1 VRVQVEPVTVG
12 SFAELGQAWRTLEAA
27 AWKPSFFQSW
37 TWVGCLA
44 EERYDQPVLLRAEV
58 DGVLA
63 GLALF
68 NRRRGRLYLAESGLE
83 SLDSP
88 FIEHNA
94 PLLASGMEGA
104 VLPVLMQAA
113 WQQRGV
119 RRLVLGGVRPAVLQ
133 AAGGLA
139 FRERSQ
145 VAPFIDLAAIRA
157 NDQDWLATLSANTR
171 YQLRRSARH
180 FAQSGPLR
188 LDRAANL
195 EEALSWFDALVALH
209 GATWRQRGLPGAF
222 AQPFA
227 LRFHR
232 RLIECAQPRGEL
244 DLLRLSAGGEVL
256 GYLYNFLL
264 GGRIYAYQSG
274 FDYTHAGRHGK
285 PGLTCHAIAV
295 EHALAE
301 GALAYDFLAGA
312 ARYKLS
318 LSNASVPLLW
328 AETVRP
334 WSIPGLLVRAR
345 GFVQEMTRQGHAKG
359 PVCGLVGVQPG

>member
-1 VRVQVEPVTVG
+1 MRVQVEPVTVG
-12 SFAELGQAWRTLEAA
+12 SFAELGQAWRRLEAA
-27 AWKPSFFQSW
+27 AREPSFFQSW

-44 EERYDQPVLLRAEV
+44 EERYDQPVLLRAEAN
-58 DGVLA
+58 GVPV

-68 NRRRGRLYLAESGLE
+68 NRRRGRLHLAESGQE

-94 PLLASGMEGA
+94 PLLAAGTEGV
-104 VLPVLMQAA
+104 VLPALMQAA
-113 WQQRGV
+113 WRQRGV

-133 AAGGLA
+133 AAGGLT

-157 NDQDWLATLSANTR
+157 DGHDWLATLSANTR

-180 FAQSGPLR
+180 FAQAGPLR
-188 LDRAANL
+188 VDRAASL
-195 EEALSWFDALVALH
+195 EEALRWFDALVALH
-209 GATWRQRGLPGAF
+209 GATWRQRGQPGAF
-222 AQPFA
+222 AHPFA

-232 RLIECAQPRGEL
+232 GLIERAQPRGEL
-244 DLLRLSAGGEVL
+244 DLLRVSAGGEVL

-264 GGRIYAYQSG
+264 GGRINAYQSG
-274 FDYTHAGRHGK
+274 FDYAHAGRHGK

-301 GALAYDFLAGA
+301 GAVIYDFLAGA

-318 LSNASVPLLW
+318 LSNASMLLLW

-345 GFVQEMTRQGHAKG
+345 GLAR
-359 PVCGLVGVQPG
+359 GLTGGLAGARLG